1 MSAGITLCWAVRL
14 DSLLCCLVVCVS
26 GVVLWGVL
34 RAASPWG
41 YAAKGASYRP
51 VGVLGSRSGSPSLD
65 RHLWAVQC
73 GYVPGALIALGSPEL
88 VCMLEWL
95 GSLYGNLKVVPAWV
109 DVDASPGAVRLQLV
123 VGGVLSGAC
132 ARESLVRRYPHFGAV
147 LHQILVADSLA
158 PGRVSSI
165 AVWSRGAG
173 SDVVGESLESDGS
186 PPLGA

>member
-1 MSAGITLCWAVRL
+1 MSAGITLFWAVRL

-34 RAASPWG
+34 RMASPWG
-41 YAAKGASYRP
+41 HATEGALYRP
-51 VGVLGSRSGSPSLD
+51 VGVLGSRSRSPSLG
-65 RHLWAVQC
+65 RHLWAVRC
-73 GYVPGALIALGSPEL
+73 GVVPGTLTTLGSPEL

-95 GSLYGNLKVVPAWV
+95 GSLYWNSKVVPAWV
-109 DVDASPGAVRLQLV
+109 DVDASPDAVRLQIV
-123 VGGVLSGAC
+123 VGGVLSAAC

-147 LHQILVADSLA
+147 LHQIIVTDNLA
-158 PGRVSSI
+158 PGRVSGI
-165 AVWSRGAG
+165 AVWSGGAR